1 MKKLLFLISAAA
13 MPSAIVS
20 MQNPNDQ
27 EAAKKLL
34 LDSYAFHVR
43 SKFQPTTQAF
53 MEKNPTASESL
64 ILQRYV
70 QEVANTAMSYR
81 KKDLPMNKIGEEFRA
96 ALDYTPCDPLRLD
109 WILTGKEI
117 KGGMC
122 CAMICSGEWQKKQK
136 EIEAQIAKK

>member
-1 MKKLLFLISAAA
+1 MKKILFLLSIAV
-13 MPSAIVS
+13 MPSMVLS
-20 MQNPNDQ
+20 MQKTNDQ

-43 SKFQPTTQAF
+43 SKFQPTTKAF
-53 MEKNPTASESL
+53 MEKNPEANESK

-70 QEVANTAMSYR
+70 QEVASTAMSYR
-81 KKDLPMNKIGEEFRA
+81 KKDLPLNKIGEEFRS

-117 KGGMC
+117 EGMC
-122 CAMICSGEWQKKQK
+122 CAMICSGEWQAKQK